1 MKFLSK
7 AKALPPPL
15 GGHPGDPGGG
25 PPAPRPPPGPPPP
38 PRPPPPCMPP
48 RSPPPPTAS
57 PPGPGCAQGTVK
69 LRPKYNMR
77 KMCRRGCG
85 ACVALASCSE
95 PRGVDADDMMPE
107 SLDILLATKSKNK
120 FAVKTNIQGSD
131 MEYCLRQAK
140 G

>member
-7 AKALPPPL
+7 AKAFPILFE
-15 GGHPGDPGGG
+15 GDSEITDVSRPRHS
-25 PPAPRPPPGPPPP
+25 PRPGPRPGS
-38 PRPPPPCMPP
+38 RPPPPCMPP

-57 PPGPGCAQGTVK
+57 PAGPGCAQGTVK

-131 MEYCLRQAK
+131 MEYCLRQAQ